1 MATALLAVL
10 ATFTSGDVDYDV
22 VVYGSSPAGIAAATA
37 AGQLGMSVAVYE
49 PLHMIGYVSCL
60 LLETIRVQIQIYI
73 LFYRFIVR
81 ELGHHA
87 GPACTVAFDFVILVL
102 ICGWSHA

>member
-1 MATALLAVL
+1 MMATALLAVL

-49 PLHMIGYVSCL
+49 PLHMIGYVFCWKRY
-60 LLETIRVQIQIYI
+60 EYRYI
-73 LFYRFIVR
+73 SFYRFIVR

-87 GPACTVAFDFVILVL
+87 GPACTVAFNFVILVL